1 MAVPSR
7 VDGPL
12 ANLGLDDATCANVG
26 KSWLRSGYLPEP
38 TVAWMREAGA
48 LLRSGRFGQ
57 ESMTRAVPR
66 KATGPS
72 LLRQLLRR
80 FPIEVRFN
88 LSYSSVAPPRTR
100 KNRHL

>member
-1 MAVPSR
+1 MCSE
-7 VDGPL
+7 GF
-12 ANLGLDDATCANVG
+12 G
-26 KSWLRSGYLPEP
+26 KG
-38 TVAWMREAGA
+38 
-48 LLRSGRFGQ
+48 
-57 ESMTRAVPR
+57 SMTRAVPR

-100 KNRHL
+100 KNRHF